1 MPPAGGISPIGK
13 LEALKLQ
20 RGLFH
25 LPLAAKL
32 ETSESIGNCF
42 LVENEWLTPVCDP
55 PEPCVSSLRSTFGF
69 SSSSGKASDIHYLLT
84 YGVHFVELRCCLTS
98 CLLHVS
104 PPGDSSVEMSSY
116 ASLFKENNITGKRLL
131 LLDEED
137 LKDMG
142 IVSRGHI
149 IHFKVPGGR
158 ASVSQPSMCWTVGP
172 ALASRDEPITVEDI
186 RG

>member
-1 MPPAGGISPIGK
+1 MEFTLSSYDVASLPA
-13 LEALKLQ
+13 
-20 RGLFH
+20 FY
-25 LPLAAKL
+25 
-32 ETSESIGNCF
+32 T
-42 LVENEWLTPVCDP
+42 
-55 PEPCVSSLRSTFGF
+55 
-69 SSSSGKASDIHYLLT
+69 
-84 YGVHFVELRCCLTS
+84 
-98 CLLHVS
+98 S

-158 ASVSQPSMCWTVGP
+158 ASVSQPSTRWTVGP